1 MKYTSILVGVA
12 LLATGCVAPVGANV
26 AVPHDA
32 ASSCAS
38 QCSEIGLALDSV
50 VIMANNVGCVC
61 RSGKAVARDGA
72 SGSAGGMTAI
82 LLAQQQQQ
90 QSSSRPVR

>member
-1 MKYTSILVGVA
+1 MNRISILAGIVLFA
-12 LLATGCVAPVGANV
+12 SGCVAPVGASF
-26 AVPHDA
+26 AVPSDA
-32 ASSCAS
+32 ASSCAA

-61 RSGKAVARDGA
+61 RGQGAAA
-72 SGSAGGMTAI
+72 SGGSSASGGMTAI

-90 QSSSRPVR
+90 STHRPVR